1 MENGLRG
8 VRHGVAPDFPICFDP
23 AMPRTST
30 LSLLSA
36 LSAESTPSVAPTGP
50 GGGAADADDTDDK
63 DAKGAKGAKDAKD
76 AKDAKGAKAVS
87 GVLDVTPLRAAAQ
100 EASALLR
107 ALANEDR
114 LLILCQLTQGELS
127 VGELEAQLDIRQPT
141 LSQQLAVLRTEA
153 LVTTRR
159 EGKRIYYSVADG
171 AVLAVLACLYDQF
184 CPKA

>member
-36 LSAESTPSVAPTGP
+36 LSAESTPSVAPTGT
-50 GGGAADADDTDDK
+50 GGGAADTDDTDDK
-63 DAKGAKGAKDAKD
+63 DAKGAKR
-76 AKDAKGAKAVS
+76 AKAVS

>member
-1 MENGLRG
+1 
-8 VRHGVAPDFPICFDP
+8 
-23 AMPRTST
+23 MPRTST

-36 LSAESTPSVAPTGP
+36 LSAESTPSVAPTGT

-63 DAKGAKGAKDAKD
+63 DAKGAKGAK
-76 AKDAKGAKAVS
+76 AVA

>member
-36 LSAESTPSVAPTGP
+36 LSAESTPSVAPTGT
-50 GGGAADADDTDDK
+50 GGGAADTDDTDDK
-63 DAKGAKGAKDAKD
+63 DAKGAKD

>member
-63 DAKGAKGAKDAKD
+63 DAKGAKG

>member
-36 LSAESTPSVAPTGP
+36 LSAESTPSVAPTGT
-50 GGGAADADDTDDK
+50 GGGAADTDDTDDK
-63 DAKGAKGAKDAKD
+63 DAKGAKGAKAV
-76 AKDAKGAKAVS
+76 AGA
-87 GVLDVTPLRAAAQ
+87 LDVTPLRAAAQ

-171 AVLAVLACLYDQF
+171 AVLAVLACLYAQF

>member
-1 MENGLRG
+1 
-8 VRHGVAPDFPICFDP
+8 
-23 AMPRTST
+23 MPRTST

-36 LSAESTPSVAPTGP
+36 LSAESTPSVAPTGT
-50 GGGAADADDTDDK
+50 GGGAADTDDTDDK
-63 DAKGAKGAKDAKD
+63 DAKGAKGAK
-76 AKDAKGAKAVS
+76 GAKAVA